1 MPKKHQQIDF
11 FCRQHKKTLKIT
23 NKNTLYADNIKRG
36 QATLSNVIF
45 FRSQHELLFLQTTLP
60 RTAWPLRI
68 LGVSVFFGRITPT
81 TARWEQK
88 SHHLFLAKP
97 FYKFM
102 SFEQFDK
109 GQSRQS
115 VAGALSITHVN
126 ELLLTPLEAYFLVF
140 FFFIYNTWKSNFAL
154 FLWESV
160 WVFKF
165 LIRILNKIIS
175 IHENN
180 SLKIIWKLRKSNIFE
195 FPVLSAWRTQSTRRS
210 GRKMSSWFAS
220 FQPILSTLVPE
231 MQKWHC
237 FVWPNSISARTRDA
251 KMIQGVPKKIYNKQ

>member
-1 MPKKHQQIDF
+1 MKSGREPVKHPWTKSGQKQNENVIFSRQHRNMPKKHQQIDF

-126 ELLLTPLEAYFLVF
+126 ELLLTALEAYFLE
-140 FFFIYNTWKSNFAL
+140 YL
-154 FLWESV
+154 F
-160 WVFKF
+160 
-165 LIRILNKIIS
+165 RC
-175 IHENN
+175 
-180 SLKIIWKLRKSNIFE
+180 
-195 FPVLSAWRTQSTRRS
+195 A
-210 GRKMSSWFAS
+210 
-220 FQPILSTLVPE
+220 
-231 MQKWHC
+231 
-237 FVWPNSISARTRDA
+237 SIS
-251 KMIQGVPKKIYNKQ
+251 